1 MPSLPSTILKNLSS
15 LTDEIFKRLNLSA
28 AVDNLSK
35 HLKEMYVQ
43 IIAAKYF
50 LSSKPESIYFERKKK
65 EITNPKINMPEL
77 KALSFTSKLV
87 NENSPFLQA
96 NPSENECL
104 GDWKVIAKEVEIFEA
119 VA

>member
-1 MPSLPSTILKNLSS
+1 
-15 LTDEIFKRLNLSA
+15 
-28 AVDNLSK
+28 
-35 HLKEMYVQ
+35 MYVQ

-65 EITNPKINMPEL
+65 EITNPKINIPEL

-104 GDWKVIAKEVEIFEA
+104 GDWTVIAKEVEIFEA